1 MAKTVVL
8 DELHITLR
16 IPSGLPASRS
26 DELGVTLRGIEFMN
40 RLQRA
45 IRTVVRGYPELKM
58 IRVSLSR

>member
-26 DELGVTLRGIEFMN
+26 DELGVTLRGTEFMN
-40 RLQRA
+40 RLRRA
-45 IRTVVRGYPELKM
+45 IRIVVRGDPELNVV
-58 IRVSLSR
+58 RVSLSR